1 MTFFAQ
7 NHFTA
12 TFYFRAKM
20 LRLVRYIAF
29 CQCFLVLSNK
39 LKDIATLDLSN
50 GRINYI
56 DIGD

>member
-1 MTFFAQ
+1 
-7 NHFTA
+7 
-12 TFYFRAKM
+12 M

-29 CQCFLVLSNK
+29 CQFFLVLLDK